1 MSQNN
6 NKNSGNGATII
17 GVLVVVFFVVVAILS
32 CNSDSGIDVVHDPNG
47 FMGYSDSFWEW
58 LGDQ

>member
-1 MSQNN
+1 M
-6 NKNSGNGATII
+6 II
-17 GVLVVVFFVVVAILS
+17 VVFFVIMGYLS

-58 LGDQ
+58 LGKQ

>member
-17 GVLVVVFFVVVAILS
+17 GVLVVVFFIILGIIS
-32 CNSDSGIDVVHDPNG
+32 CNSESDIDVVHDPNG

-58 LGDQ
+58 MADQ